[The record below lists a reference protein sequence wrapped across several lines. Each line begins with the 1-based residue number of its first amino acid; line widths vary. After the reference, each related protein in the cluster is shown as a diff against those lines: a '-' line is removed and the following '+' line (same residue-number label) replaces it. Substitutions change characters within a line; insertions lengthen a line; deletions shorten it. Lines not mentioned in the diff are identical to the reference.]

1 MSGFHWSIWEFSV
14 WPLLC
19 FCRRWIE
26 IVLTIALSLKVT
38 IIAFII
44 KHSDNH
50 REIRQSSSS
59 LSLLRQSTQ
68 DIQQKMF
75 VLAHRL
81 FISAISFLFFPHI
94 STKPSPPDSWLRR
107 CFCIT
112 PTLPHFFVPD
122 QLFIWTK
129 TFQKT
134 FFKIWIQMD
143 VDGCALHQ
151 LPPRHLVA
159 DQSFC
164 PHSEA
169 ALGVRRIVQF
179 VQYLDKSV
187 QVCSGRSVHRKPCHV
202 FCAVC
207 DIHCSVLLRLFVL
220 PRVQNMQQHVAAYRD
235 RQHQHSQTFLGEL
248 DPCSEFW
255 SISPKTLEINQ
266 RFHFNSVPFGCY
278 QRKQMCNEASS
289 LRKHMRTLLILIP
302 QSFRGP
308 ACCRP

>member
-1 MSGFHWSIWEFSV
+1 MDFSVYYHYVYDRRNRNELVVGQLLTFLQWNSAPMSGFHWSIWEFSV

-68 DIQQKMF
+68 EIQQKMF

-107 CFCIT
+107 CFCVT
-112 PTLPHFFVPD
+112 PTPPHFFVPD

-134 FFKIWIQMD
+134 FF
-143 VDGCALHQ
+143 
-151 LPPRHLVA
+151 
-159 DQSFC
+159 
-164 PHSEA
+164 
-169 ALGVRRIVQF
+169 
-179 VQYLDKSV
+179 
-187 QVCSGRSVHRKPCHV
+187 
-202 FCAVC
+202 
-207 DIHCSVLLRLFVL
+207 
-220 PRVQNMQQHVAAYRD
+220 
-235 RQHQHSQTFLGEL
+235 
-248 DPCSEFW
+248 
-255 SISPKTLEINQ
+255 
-266 RFHFNSVPFGCY
+266 
-278 QRKQMCNEASS
+278 
-289 LRKHMRTLLILIP
+289 
-302 QSFRGP
+302 
-308 ACCRP
+308 